1 MKDDVAAGLTALAG
15 GNRIAMRMSRT
26 SEKRTVDVDSMLV
39 GLLVFFGALL
49 NWRESDELPL
59 LPVAVALLALR
70 RSN

>member
-1 MKDDVAAGLTALAG
+1 
-15 GNRIAMRMSRT
+15 
-26 SEKRTVDVDSMLV
+26 MLV